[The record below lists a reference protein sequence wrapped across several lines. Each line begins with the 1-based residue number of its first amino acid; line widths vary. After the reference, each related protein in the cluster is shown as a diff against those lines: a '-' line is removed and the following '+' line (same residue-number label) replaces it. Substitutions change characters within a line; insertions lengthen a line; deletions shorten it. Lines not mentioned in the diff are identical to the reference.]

1 MCGRQTYNGL
11 LRLAMADNLDVL
23 AGLSC
28 GKNDG
33 DNVMETLY
41 HLIEQYGLLIVF
53 FNVLV
58 EQLGAPVPAYPTL
71 IITGA
76 LAQNGQ
82 YSAALLLALA
92 VVAALIADYFWYLAG
107 RRYGRQIM
115 SRLCRISLSPDS
127 CVRQTESIYLRWG
140 ARSLLVAKFIP
151 GFASIASALSGTMG
165 TRRSSFLLYDAIGSA
180 LWAGL
185 GIFLG
190 SLFSSAVDDLLS
202 VLAQLG
208 HYGMLLIGIAL
219 AAFIANKWWQRRR
232 FRKSLEMARISV
244 QELNN
249 MLEEG
254 IAPTIIDVRSPLS
267 QQDGK
272 IPGAVTISNQEI
284 QTFIFDG
291 PIEEEVVV
299 YCACPN
305 EASAAMV
312 ARQLMLR
319 GYKKVR
325 PLTGGIDAWR
335 AAGYAIDV

>member
-1 MCGRQTYNGL
+1 
-11 LRLAMADNLDVL
+11 
-23 AGLSC
+23 
-28 GKNDG
+28 
-33 DNVMETLY
+33 METLY

-312 ARQLMLR
+312 ARQLMQR

>member
-1 MCGRQTYNGL
+1 
-11 LRLAMADNLDVL
+11 
-23 AGLSC
+23 
-28 GKNDG
+28 
-33 DNVMETLY
+33 METLY
-41 HLIEQYGLLIVF
+41 HLIEQYGLLLVF
-53 FNVLV
+53 VNVLV

-76 LAQNGQ
+76 LAQTGL
-82 YSAALLLALA
+82 YSPAVLLLLA
-92 VVAALIADYFWYLAG
+92 VVAALMADYTWYLAG

-165 TRRSSFLLYDAIGSA
+165 TRRTSFLLWDAAGSA

-190 SLFSSAVDDLLS
+190 SLFSSAVDDLLN

-208 HYGMLLIGIAL
+208 HYGMLLIAVAL
-219 AAFIANKWWQRRR
+219 AAFVANKWWQRRR

-244 QELNN
+244 DELNN
-249 MLEEG
+249 MLEQG

-267 QQDGK
+267 QKDGR

-284 QTFIFDG
+284 QTFVFEG
-291 PIEEEVVV
+291 PVEGEVVV

-312 ARQLMLR
+312 ARQLMRR
-319 GYKKVR
+319 GYQKVR

>member
-1 MCGRQTYNGL
+1 MFR
-11 LRLAMADNLDVL
+11 
-23 AGLSC
+23 LSC

-33 DNVMETLY
+33 DFAMDTLY

-53 FNVLV
+53 VNVLV

-76 LAQNGQ
+76 LAQGGR
-82 YSAALLLALA
+82 YSPALLLAVA
-92 VVAALIADYFWYLAG
+92 VAAALVADYVWYLAG
-107 RRYGRQIM
+107 RRYGRHIM
-115 SRLCRISLSPDS
+115 ARLCRISLSPDS

-165 TRRSSFLLYDAIGSA
+165 TRRVSFLLWDAAGSA

-190 SLFSSAVDDLLS
+190 SLFSSAVDDLLN

-208 HYGMLLIGIAL
+208 HYGMLMIAVAL

-249 MLEEG
+249 LLEQG

-267 QQDGK
+267 QQDGR
-272 IPGAVTISNQEI
+272 IPGAVAISNQEI
-284 QTFIFDG
+284 QTFVFDG
-291 PIEEEVVV
+291 PVEGEVVV

-305 EASAAMV
+305 EASAALV
-312 ARQLMLR
+312 ARQLMRR
-319 GYKKVR
+319 GYQKVR

>member
-1 MCGRQTYNGL
+1 
-11 LRLAMADNLDVL
+11 MAIFPASLSRPIRAGCAVL
-23 AGLSC
+23 GFATTDKLM
-28 GKNDG
+28 D
-33 DNVMETLY
+33 TLF

-53 FNVLV
+53 ANVLV

-76 LAQNGQ
+76 MAQNGQ
-82 YSAALLLALA
+82 FSPAALLLIA
-92 VVAALIADYFWYLAG
+92 VVAALIADYTWYMAG
-107 RRYGRQIM
+107 RKYGRHIL

-151 GFASIASALSGTMG
+151 GFASIASALSGTLG
-165 TRRSSFLLYDAIGSA
+165 TRRGAFIAYDAAGSA

-190 SLFSSAVDDLLS
+190 SLFSTAVDDLLN
-202 VLAQLG
+202 VLTELG
-208 HYGMLLIGIAL
+208 HYGMLLVAIAL
-219 AAFIANKWWQRRR
+219 VAFVANKWWQRRR
-232 FRKSLEMARISV
+232 FRKSLVMARISV
-244 QELNN
+244 QELNT

-254 IAPTIIDVRSPLS
+254 TAPTIIDVRSPLS
-267 QQDGK
+267 QQEGR

-284 QTFIFDG
+284 QTFAFDG
-291 PIEEEVVV
+291 PVDGEVVV

-312 ARQLMLR
+312 ARQLMRR
-319 GYKKVR
+319 GYKRVR
-325 PLTGGIDAWR
+325 PLTGGIDAWT
-335 AAGYAIDV
+335 AAGYTIEV

>member
-1 MCGRQTYNGL
+1 
-11 LRLAMADNLDVL
+11 
-23 AGLSC
+23 
-28 GKNDG
+28 
-33 DNVMETLY
+33 METLY

-82 YSAALLLALA
+82 YSAALLLVLA

-312 ARQLMLR
+312 ARQLMQR

>member
-1 MCGRQTYNGL
+1 
-11 LRLAMADNLDVL
+11 
-23 AGLSC
+23 
-28 GKNDG
+28 
-33 DNVMETLY
+33 METLY

-53 FNVLV
+53 VNVLV

-76 LAQNGQ
+76 LAQTGQ
-82 YSAALLLALA
+82 YSPAVLLALA
-92 VVAALIADYFWYLAG
+92 VVAALIADYTWYLAG
-107 RRYGRQIM
+107 RRYGRHIM

-165 TRRSSFLLYDAIGSA
+165 TRRVSFLLWDAAGSA

-190 SLFSSAVDDLLS
+190 SLFSSAVDDLLN

-208 HYGMLLIGIAL
+208 HYGMLLIGVAL

-249 MLEEG
+249 MLAQG

-267 QQDGK
+267 QQGGR
-272 IPGAVTISNQEI
+272 IPGAVAISNQEI
-284 QTFIFDG
+284 QTFVFDG
-291 PIEEEVVV
+291 PIEGEVVV

-312 ARQLMLR
+312 ARQLMRR
-319 GYKKVR
+319 GYQKVR

-335 AAGYAIDV
+335 EAGYAIDV

>member
-1 MCGRQTYNGL
+1 M
-11 LRLAMADNLDVL
+11 D
-23 AGLSC
+23 
-28 GKNDG
+28 
-33 DNVMETLY
+33 TLY
-41 HLIEQYGLLIVF
+41 HLIEQYGLILVF
-53 FNVLV
+53 VNVLV

-76 LAQNGQ
+76 LSATGR
-82 YSAALLLALA
+82 YSPALLLLLAVSAALS
-92 VVAALIADYFWYLAG
+92 ADYCWYLAG

-140 ARSLLVAKFIP
+140 ARSLLLAKFIP

-165 TRRSSFLLYDAIGSA
+165 TRRISFLLWDAAGSA

-190 SLFSSAVDDLLS
+190 SLFSSAVDDLLN

-208 HYGMLLIGIAL
+208 HYGMLLIAVAL
-219 AAFIANKWWQRRR
+219 AAFVANKWWQRRR

-244 QELNN
+244 DELNT

-254 IAPTIIDVRSPLS
+254 NAPTIIDVRSPMS
-267 QQDGK
+267 QQDGR

-284 QTFIFDG
+284 QTFVFDG
-291 PIEEEVVV
+291 PVEGEVVV

-312 ARQLMLR
+312 ARQLMRR
-319 GYKKVR
+319 GYTRVR

>member
-1 MCGRQTYNGL
+1 
-11 LRLAMADNLDVL
+11 
-23 AGLSC
+23 
-28 GKNDG
+28 
-33 DNVMETLY
+33 METLY

-76 LAQNGQ
+76 LAQAGRFPPLLLLLLAVA
-82 YSAALLLALA
+82 AALL
-92 VVAALIADYFWYLAG
+92 ADYLWYLAG
-107 RRYGRQIM
+107 RRYGRQVM

-140 ARSLLVAKFIP
+140 ARSLLLAKFIP

-165 TRRSSFLLYDAIGSA
+165 TRRTSFLLWDAAGSA

-185 GIFLG
+185 GIGLG
-190 SLFSSAVDDLLS
+190 GLFSSAVDDLLA
-202 VLAQLG
+202 VLAELG
-208 HYGMLLIGIAL
+208 QVGMLLIAIAL

-244 QELNN
+244 EELNTL
-249 MLEEG
+249 LEAG
-254 IAPTIIDVRSPLS
+254 NAPTIIDVRSPLS
-267 QQDGK
+267 QQDGR

-284 QTFIFDG
+284 QTFVFDG
-291 PIEEEVVV
+291 PIEGEVVV

-305 EASAAMV
+305 EASAALV
-312 ARQLMLR
+312 ARQLMQR
-319 GYKKVR
+319 GYTRVR

>member
-1 MCGRQTYNGL
+1 
-11 LRLAMADNLDVL
+11 MADNLDAL
-23 AGLSC
+23 AGLAG

-33 DNVMETLY
+33 DNAMETLY

-76 LAQNGQ
+76 LAQGGQ
-82 YSAALLLALA
+82 YSPALLLMLA
-92 VVAALIADYFWYLAG
+92 VAAALVADYFWYLAG

-190 SLFSSAVDDLLS
+190 SLFSSAVDDLLN

-219 AAFIANKWWQRRR
+219 AAFVANKWWQRRR

-267 QQDGK
+267 QQDGR
-272 IPGAVTISNQEI
+272 IPGAVAISNQEI

-312 ARQLMLR
+312 ARQLMQR

>member
-1 MCGRQTYNGL
+1 M
-11 LRLAMADNLDVL
+11 D
-23 AGLSC
+23 
-28 GKNDG
+28 
-33 DNVMETLY
+33 TLY
-41 HLIEQYGLLIVF
+41 HLIEQYGLILVF
-53 FNVLV
+53 VNVLV

-76 LAQNGQ
+76 LSASGR
-82 YSAALLLALA
+82 YSPALLLLLA
-92 VVAALIADYFWYLAG
+92 VCAALMADYVWYLAG

-140 ARSLLVAKFIP
+140 ARSLLLAKFIP

-165 TRRSSFLLYDAIGSA
+165 TRRLSFVLWDAAGSA

-190 SLFSSAVDDLLS
+190 SLFSSAVDDLLN
-202 VLAQLG
+202 VLAELG
-208 HYGMLLIGIAL
+208 HYGMLMIAVAL
-219 AAFIANKWWQRRR
+219 AAFVANKWWQRRR
-232 FRKSLEMARISV
+232 FRKSLAMARISV
-244 QELNN
+244 DELNTL
-249 MLEEG
+249 LEAG
-254 IAPTIIDVRSPLS
+254 NAPTIIDVRSPLS
-267 QQDGK
+267 QQDGR

-284 QTFIFDG
+284 QTFVFDG
-291 PIEEEVVV
+291 PVEGEVVV

-305 EASAAMV
+305 EASAALV
-312 ARQLMLR
+312 ARQLMRR
-319 GYKKVR
+319 GYTRVR

>member
-1 MCGRQTYNGL
+1 
-11 LRLAMADNLDVL
+11 
-23 AGLSC
+23 
-28 GKNDG
+28 
-33 DNVMETLY
+33 METLY
-41 HLIEQYGLLIVF
+41 HLIEQYGLLLVF
-53 FNVLV
+53 VNVLV

-76 LAQNGQ
+76 MASSGQ
-82 YSAALLLALA
+82 YSPLWLLLLA
-92 VVAALIADYFWYLAG
+92 VAAALTADYVWYLAG

-165 TRRSSFLLYDAIGSA
+165 TRRVSFLLWDAAGSA

-190 SLFSSAVDDLLS
+190 SLFSSAVDDLLA

-208 HYGMLLIGIAL
+208 HYGMLLLAVAL
-219 AAFIANKWWQRRR
+219 AAFVANKWWQRRR

-244 QELNN
+244 QELNT
-249 MLEEG
+249 MLEQG

-267 QQDGK
+267 QQDGR
-272 IPGAVTISNQEI
+272 IPGALTISNQEI
-284 QTFIFDG
+284 QTFVFDG
-291 PIEEEVVV
+291 PVEGEVVV

-305 EASAAMV
+305 EASAAIV
-312 ARQLMLR
+312 ARQLMRR
-319 GYKKVR
+319 GYQKVR

-335 AAGYAIDV
+335 AAGYTVDV

>member
-1 MCGRQTYNGL
+1 M
-11 LRLAMADNLDVL
+11 D
-23 AGLSC
+23 
-28 GKNDG
+28 
-33 DNVMETLY
+33 TLY
-41 HLIEQYGLLIVF
+41 HLIEQYGLILVF
-53 FNVLV
+53 INVLV

-76 LAQNGQ
+76 LSATGR
-82 YSAALLLALA
+82 YSPALLLLLA
-92 VVAALIADYFWYLAG
+92 VSAALIADYCWYLAG

-140 ARSLLVAKFIP
+140 ARSLLLAKFIP

-165 TRRSSFLLYDAIGSA
+165 TRRISFVLWDAAGSA

-190 SLFSSAVDDLLS
+190 SLFSSAVDDLLN

-208 HYGMLLIGIAL
+208 HYGMFMIAVAL
-219 AAFIANKWWQRRR
+219 AAFVANKWWQRRR

-244 QELNN
+244 DELNT

-254 IAPTIIDVRSPLS
+254 NAPTIIDVRSPLS
-267 QQDGK
+267 QQDGR

-284 QTFIFDG
+284 QTFVFDG
-291 PIEEEVVV
+291 PVEGEVVV

-312 ARQLMLR
+312 ARQLMRR
-319 GYKKVR
+319 GYTRVR

>member
-1 MCGRQTYNGL
+1 
-11 LRLAMADNLDVL
+11 
-23 AGLSC
+23 
-28 GKNDG
+28 
-33 DNVMETLY
+33 METLY
-41 HLIEQYGLLIVF
+41 HLIEQYGLILVF
-53 FNVLV
+53 VNVLV

-76 LAQNGQ
+76 LSATGR
-82 YSAALLLALA
+82 YSPLLLLALA
-92 VVAALIADYFWYLAG
+92 VCAALMADYVWYLAG

-140 ARSLLVAKFIP
+140 VRSLLLAKFIP

-165 TRRSSFLLYDAIGSA
+165 TRRISFLLWDAAGSA

-190 SLFSSAVDDLLS
+190 SLFSSAVDDLLN

-208 HYGMLLIGIAL
+208 HYGMLMITVAL
-219 AAFIANKWWQRRR
+219 AAFVANKWWQRRR
-232 FRKSLEMARISV
+232 FRKSLEMARITV
-244 QELNN
+244 DELNT
-249 MLEEG
+249 MLEQG
-254 IAPTIIDVRSPLS
+254 NAPTIIDVRSPLL
-267 QQDGK
+267 QQDGR

-284 QTFIFDG
+284 QTFVFDG
-291 PIEEEVVV
+291 PVEGEVVV

-305 EASAAMV
+305 EASAAVV
-312 ARQLMLR
+312 ARQLMRR
-319 GYKKVR
+319 GYTRVR

>member
-1 MCGRQTYNGL
+1 
-11 LRLAMADNLDVL
+11 
-23 AGLSC
+23 
-28 GKNDG
+28 
-33 DNVMETLY
+33 METLY
-41 HLIEQYGLLIVF
+41 HLIEQYGLLLVF
-53 FNVLV
+53 VNVLV

-76 LAQNGQ
+76 MAQAGQ
-82 YSAALLLALA
+82 YSPALLLLLA
-92 VVAALIADYFWYLAG
+92 VVAALIADYTWYLAG
-107 RRYGRQIM
+107 RRYGRHIM
-115 SRLCRISLSPDS
+115 TRLCRISLSPDS

-165 TRRSSFLLYDAIGSA
+165 TRRTSFLLWDAAGSA

-190 SLFSSAVDDLLS
+190 SLFSSAVDDLLN

-208 HYGMLLIGIAL
+208 HYGMLLIGVAL

-232 FRKSLEMARISV
+232 FRKSLEMARITV

-249 MLEEG
+249 MLEQG

-267 QQDGK
+267 QKDGR
-272 IPGAVTISNQEI
+272 IPGAVAISNQEI
-284 QTFIFDG
+284 QTFVFDG
-291 PIEEEVVV
+291 PVEGEVVV

-312 ARQLMLR
+312 ARQLMRR
-319 GYKKVR
+319 GYQKVR

-335 AAGYAIDV
+335 EAGYAIDV

>member
-1 MCGRQTYNGL
+1 
-11 LRLAMADNLDVL
+11 
-23 AGLSC
+23 
-28 GKNDG
+28 
-33 DNVMETLY
+33 METLY

-53 FNVLV
+53 VNVLV

-71 IITGA
+71 ILTGA
-76 LAQNGQ
+76 LSASGR
-82 YSAALLLALA
+82 YSPAVLLLVAVCAALL
-92 VVAALIADYFWYLAG
+92 ADYVWYLAG

-140 ARSLLVAKFIP
+140 ARSLLLAKFIP

-165 TRRSSFLLYDAIGSA
+165 TRRRSFLLWDAAGSA

-190 SLFSSAVDDLLS
+190 SLFSSAVDDLLN
-202 VLAQLG
+202 VLAELG
-208 HYGMLLIGIAL
+208 HYGMLMIAVAL
-219 AAFIANKWWQRRR
+219 AAFVANKWWQRRR

-244 QELNN
+244 DELNT

-254 IAPTIIDVRSPLS
+254 NAPTIIDVRSPLS
-267 QQDGK
+267 QQDGR

-284 QTFIFDG
+284 QTFVFDG
-291 PIEEEVVV
+291 PVEGEVVV

-305 EASAAMV
+305 EASAALV
-312 ARQLMLR
+312 ARQLMRR
-319 GYKKVR
+319 GYTRVR

>member
-1 MCGRQTYNGL
+1 
-11 LRLAMADNLDVL
+11 
-23 AGLSC
+23 
-28 GKNDG
+28 
-33 DNVMETLY
+33 METLY

-76 LAQNGQ
+76 LAHSGQ
-82 YSAALLLALA
+82 YPAALLLALA
-92 VVAALIADYFWYLAG
+92 VLAALIADYFWYLAG

-140 ARSLLVAKFIP
+140 ARSLLAAKFIP

-190 SLFSSAVDDLLS
+190 SLFSSAVDDLLN

-267 QQDGK
+267 QQDGR
-272 IPGAVTISNQEI
+272 IPGAVTMSNQEI
-284 QTFIFDG
+284 QTFVFDG
-291 PIEEEVVV
+291 PIEDEVVV

-312 ARQLMLR
+312 ARQLMQR